1 MKITPLDIRQK
12 TFDKQIRGY
21 DKDEVSSFL
30 TYLSQEWEKVME
42 EKNLL
47 QIKFEQADKESRK
60 LREIEDSLFKTLKTA
75 EDTGASIIEHANKTA
90 DLILKEAQMNAD
102 LMESDSKGKARNVLE
117 QAENQSREIIEDL
130 KDEVKLLIDS
140 YSFLVNQREII
151 LKNLKNLANDTLE
164 NVRQNQDDFQKIDLS
179 IHTQRVKELQ
189 RRGNY
194 QASPSPLQA
203 EQPSATPVI
212 ESVNSLE
219 NMDEHFNEENP
230 ETTPPSLLPDET
242 KTTENLASDKE
253 EPSSPTNKPKE
264 KNSGS
269 FFDQFD

>member
-12 TFDKQIRGY
+12 TFEKQIRGY

-42 EKNLL
+42 EKNML
-47 QIKFEQADKESRK
+47 QMKYEQADKEARK

-75 EDTGASIIEHANKTA
+75 EDTGVSIIEHANKTA

-102 LMESDSKGKARNVLE
+102 LMESESKAKARNLLE
-117 QAENQSREIIEDL
+117 QAENQSREIIDDL
-130 KDEVKLLIDS
+130 KDEVRSLVDS
-140 YSFLVNQREII
+140 YSYLVNQREII
-151 LKNLKNLANDTLE
+151 LKNLKNQANDTLE
-164 NVRQNQDDFQKIDLS
+164 NVRQNQDEFQKVDLS

-194 QASPSPLQA
+194 QSTPISTSPEQAISNLNEERNTSTENAEDSVVEENLNAEKAASSR
-203 EQPSATPVI
+203 I
-212 ESVNSLE
+212 ESTEQTNPIE
-219 NMDEHFNEENP
+219 KEEASNR
-230 ETTPPSLLPDET
+230 PDE
-242 KTTENLASDKE
+242 KK
-253 EPSSPTNKPKE
+253 
-264 KNSGS
+264 SGS

>member
-12 TFDKQIRGY
+12 TFEKQIRGF

-42 EKNLL
+42 EKNIL
-47 QIKFEQADKESRK
+47 QIKYEQADREARK

-102 LMESDSKGKARNVLE
+102 LMISDSKAKARNVLE
-117 QAENQSREIIEDL
+117 QAENQSKEITEDL
-130 KDEVKLLIDS
+130 KDEVRSLIDS

-151 LKNLKNLANDTLE
+151 LKNIKNLANDTLE
-164 NVRQNQDDFQKIDLS
+164 NVRQNQDEFQKVDLS
-179 IHTQRVKELQ
+179 THTQRVKELQ

-194 QASPSPLQA
+194 LV
-203 EQPSATPVI
+203 TR
-212 ESVNSLE
+212 NSLTAE
-219 NMDEHFNEENP
+219 KPSNIINIEPATVAESIGDVFKEEKPEPTPNREPEVSKIIDSNNEEAP
-230 ETTPPSLLPDET
+230 H
-242 KTTENLASDKE
+242 
-253 EPSSPTNKPKE
+253 SSEKPKE
-264 KNSGS
+264 KKSGS

>member
-12 TFDKQIRGY
+12 TFEKQIRGY
-21 DKDEVSSFL
+21 DKDEVASFL

-42 EKNLL
+42 EKNML
-47 QIKFEQADKESRK
+47 QMKYEQADKESRK

-90 DLILKEAQMNAD
+90 DLILKEAHMNAD
-102 LMESDSKGKARNVLE
+102 LMESDSKGKARNLLE

-130 KDEVKLLIDS
+130 KDEVRSLVDS

-151 LKNLKNLANDTLE
+151 LKNIKNLANDTLE
-164 NVRQNQDDFQKIDLS
+164 NVRQNQDEFQKIDLS

-194 QASPSPLQA
+194 QSTPSLPSAVQPSPSINKEPEDFPEIIA
-203 EQPSATPVI
+203 DSGI
-212 ESVNSLE
+212 EEKPEPPQSKEPEVT
-219 NMDEHFNEENP
+219 NP
-230 ETTPPSLLPDET
+230 IE
-242 KTTENLASDKE
+242 KE
-253 EPSSPTNKPKE
+253 ETSNKPNERK
-264 KNSGS
+264 SGS